1 MMMPGGISGLEL
13 AREIR
18 RRHPRMPVVLTTGY
32 SETAVGMED
41 GEFEIILKPYSLES
55 LLLALRAQ
63 IGSQY
68 A

>member
-1 MMMPGGISGLEL
+1 
-13 AREIR
+13 
-18 RRHPRMPVVLTTGY
+18 MPVVLTTGY
-32 SETAVGMED
+32 SETAVGMEN